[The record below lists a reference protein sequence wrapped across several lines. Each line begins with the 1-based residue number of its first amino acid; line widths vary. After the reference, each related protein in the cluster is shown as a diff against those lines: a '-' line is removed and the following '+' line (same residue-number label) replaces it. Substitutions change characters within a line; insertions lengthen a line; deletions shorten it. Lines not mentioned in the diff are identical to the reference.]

1 MDNGRFN
8 KLPICTDAGTSTIS
22 GAVEAIMASSPLDTA
37 DAIGGEEEVAPMDP
51 ASDGAAGLPS
61 AGDVSARAK
70 A

>member
-1 MDNGRFN
+1 
-8 KLPICTDAGTSTIS
+8 
-22 GAVEAIMASSPLDTA
+22 MASSPLDTA
-37 DAIGGEEEVAPMDP
+37 DAIGGEEEVAPMDT